1 MMNYIFRVTKSEN
14 ATSLNNND
22 YSVLYIQLLTPIPH
36 FNDFAALS
44 LFIELKF
51 IYFFTFIVC
60 IFYGLFYFYFTCL
73 VCISYGLF

>member
-14 ATSLNNND
+14 ATSLINNY
-22 YSVLYIQLLTPIPH
+22 YSFLYIQLLTPIPH

-51 IYFFTFIVC
+51 ISRFTCLVC
-60 IFYGLFYFYFTCL
+60 IFYGLFYFILYLNFL
-73 VCISYGLF
+73 SVV